1 MAKTKKKTSGY
12 EFRGLFAGMDESQ
25 KWADRLKKIAKKEHR
40 SVSMQAR
47 VLLVKGIQEY
57 ENNQIK

>member
-1 MAKTKKKTSGY
+1 MAKTKKKASGY
-12 EFRGLFAGMDESQ
+12 EFRSLFAGMDDSK
-25 KWADRLKKIAKKEHR
+25 KWVDRLKKIAKQEHR

-47 VLLVKGIQEY
+47 VLLIKGIQEY